1 MIHAQG
7 AERKLAKI
15 APILEHLNKKFK
27 SVYTPRR
34 EVSIDES
41 LLLWKGRLSWIQCIR
56 SKAARFGIKS
66 YELCEALTGYVL
78 NIILYTGKGTTT
90 SNSVFGFTA
99 TAKIVLE
106 LFKDYLGKG
115 YALFMDNYYNT
126 VILSRFLKRHKTD
139 VVGTLN
145 RRRTDCPVDIKN
157 INDKRIPHGS
167 VVSPHCG
174 DVSVAAWKDVKLVT
188 TLSTYHNANMVPGM
202 RAGLNCPKP
211 ELVHDY
217 NKFMGGV
224 DLKDQKLSM
233 YLLAQTWYQMV
244 HQSFPQT
251 FKHYHFFFRLCLFAF
266 A

>member
-1 MIHAQG
+1 M
-7 AERKLAKI
+7 LD
-15 APILEHLNKKFK
+15 
-27 SVYTPRR
+27 SVY
-34 EVSIDES
+34 SFQS
-41 LLLWKGRLSWIQCIR
+41 SFGRFGS
-56 SKAARFGIKS
+56 RFGIKS

-90 SNSVFGFTA
+90 SNSVFGFTTA

-115 YALFMDNYYNT
+115 YALFMDNYYNS

-233 YLLAQTWYQMV
+233 YLLERKRGIKWYIKV
-244 HQSFPQT
+244 FRRLLNIT
-251 FKHYHFFFRLCLFAF
+251 IFFFAYDFSLSLKTFRRACGTIRRERLGPIVPGQPLC
-266 A
+266 